1 MGVWHIR
8 IKFYYN
14 ILLSYNMGG
23 GLIQLVAKGQSD
35 TYITGNPQ
43 FSYFKSVYRRHTNF
57 SIESIQ
63 QSFKNMGQRDKNN
76 IYNISR
82 KVIYYVRRG

>member
-1 MGVWHIR
+1 
-8 IKFYYN
+8 
-14 ILLSYNMGG
+14 MGG

-63 QSFKNMGQRDKNN
+63 QSFKNMGQGTK
-76 IYNISR
+76 IISTISR
-82 KVIYYVRRG
+82 EGDLLCKMWLDVLLDRGNASAT